1 MLIMLIYL
9 LPKRFIVYLNYKA
22 LFQPFILNVF
32 YLIFIYLK
40 ISVPKYQNYYYNWF
54 LILLN

>member
-1 MLIMLIYL
+1 MLIYL

-40 ISVPKYQNYYYNWF
+40 ISVPKYQNYYYNGF
-54 LILLN
+54 LILPN